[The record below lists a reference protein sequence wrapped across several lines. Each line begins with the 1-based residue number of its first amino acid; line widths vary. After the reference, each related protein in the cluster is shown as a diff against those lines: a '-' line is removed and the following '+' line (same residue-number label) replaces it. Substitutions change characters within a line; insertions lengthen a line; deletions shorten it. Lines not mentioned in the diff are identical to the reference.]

1 MEPGWL
7 ETVLA
12 TAVCVGLTAMVVS
25 PRAWRGAGRLLGW
38 VARVLARFNPRRPP
52 NRPIETIAREARRL
66 GRSYRYPPRGRSFA
80 RFEGTRWAY
89 DKVLAEGCAAL
100 GIVHLLDVLPPGAE
114 LDAERER
121 VVYLLDQAGMRLDD
135 AA

>member
-1 MEPGWL
+1 MGPGWL
-7 ETVLA
+7 EALLA
-12 TAVCVGLTAMVVS
+12 TTVCVGLAALLAS
-25 PRAWRGAGRLLGW
+25 PQAWLAAGRLLSLG
-38 VARVLARFNPRRPP
+38 ARLLARLNPRRSP

-89 DKVLAEGCAAL
+89 DKVLAEGCRAL
-100 GIVHLLDVLPPGAE
+100 GVVHLLDVLPPGAE

-121 VVYLLDQAGMRLDD
+121 VEYLLGQAGLRLDD

>member
-7 ETVLA
+7 EPALA
-12 TAVCVGLTAMVVS
+12 TAVAVGLTAMVAS
-25 PRAWRGAGRLLGW
+25 PRAWRAAGRLLRLLS
-38 VARVLARFNPRRPP
+38 RVLARLTPRRTP

-89 DKVLAEGCAAL
+89 DKVLAEGCRAL

-114 LDAERER
+114 LDAERQR
-121 VVYLLDQAGMRLDD
+121 VEYLLDQAGLRLDD

>member
-7 ETVLA
+7 EAVLA
-12 TAVCVGLTAMVVS
+12 TTVWVVLVALLAS
-25 PRAWRGAGRLLGW
+25 PQAWLGAGRLLAWG
-38 VARVLARFNPRRPP
+38 ARRLVRLRPRPSP
-52 NRPIETIAREARRL
+52 NRPIETIARDARRL

-89 DKVLAEGCAAL
+89 DKVLAEGCRAL
-100 GIVHLLDVLPPGAE
+100 GIVHLLDVLPPGGE

-121 VVYLLDQAGMRLDD
+121 VEYLLGQAGLRLDD

>member
-1 MEPGWL
+1 M
-7 ETVLA
+7 
-12 TAVCVGLTAMVVS
+12 
-25 PRAWRGAGRLLGW
+25 
-38 VARVLARFNPRRPP
+38 LARLSRKRAQ

-80 RFEGTRWAY
+80 RFEGTRLAY
-89 DKVLAEGCAAL
+89 DKVLGEGCRAL

-121 VVYLLDQAGMRLDD
+121 VEHLLDQAGLRLDD